1 MGEGLRQQL
10 SSALSTAEQHKAT
23 GQALAQRAAEMRLL
37 LGSIL
42 DHIAQGTGLAP
53 GSGTGAVVVVSVLP
67 PSPPVVINDSVTTTS
82 ATSVP
87 GSLPLPLLQVEEAAV
102 AAAKGQVTAL
112 AQGLADVTRGKQT
125 LQAAAAVLEAS
136 LQRLEGQMQ
145 GERSNTQ
152 QQRDRA
158 ELAEVGSDPI

>member
-112 AQGLADVTRGKQT
+112 ARGLA
-125 LQAAAAVLEAS
+125 S
-136 LQRLEGQMQ
+136 
-145 GERSNTQ
+145 
-152 QQRDRA
+152 
-158 ELAEVGSDPI
+158 

>member
-67 PSPPVVINDSVTTTS
+67 PSPTS

-112 AQGLADVTRGKQT
+112 ARGLA
-125 LQAAAAVLEAS
+125 S
-136 LQRLEGQMQ
+136 
-145 GERSNTQ
+145 
-152 QQRDRA
+152 
-158 ELAEVGSDPI
+158 

>member
-1 MGEGLRQQL
+1 M
-10 SSALSTAEQHKAT
+10 
-23 GQALAQRAAEMRLL
+23 
-37 LGSIL
+37 
-42 DHIAQGTGLAP
+42 
-53 GSGTGAVVVVSVLP
+53 
-67 PSPPVVINDSVTTTS
+67 
-82 ATSVP
+82 
-87 GSLPLPLLQVEEAAV
+87 
-102 AAAKGQVTAL
+102 TAL